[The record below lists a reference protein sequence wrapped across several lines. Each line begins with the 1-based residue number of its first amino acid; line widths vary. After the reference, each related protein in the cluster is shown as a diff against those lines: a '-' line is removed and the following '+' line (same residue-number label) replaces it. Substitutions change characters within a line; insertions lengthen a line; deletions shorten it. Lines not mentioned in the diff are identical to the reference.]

1 MMYQLKDKAQKKA
14 KELTPP
20 ERIQWLLDFIE
31 IQAKINPKPK
41 TSSGFKLKKK

>member
-1 MMYQLKDKAQKKA
+1 MYRLKNKAQKKA

-31 IQAKINPKPK
+31 IQAKINPMPK
-41 TSSGFKLKKK
+41 TSSGHKLKRK